1 MAVFNGHAFAGG
13 LIMGL
18 AHDFR
23 IMTNDSKKKLCLS
36 EINLG
41 FNMPKGYNALVGATV
56 TKKAF
61 RNLALGTQMTPQEA
75 LKDEVVDNL
84 FNGPEDCEKQI

>member
-1 MAVFNGHAFAGG
+1 MAVFNGHSFAGG

-18 AHDFR
+18 VHDFR
-23 IMTNDSKKKLCLS
+23 IMTNDSKKKVCLS

-41 FNMPKGYNALVGATV
+41 FNMPKGYNAICASTL

-61 RNLALGTQMTPQEA
+61 RELALGIQWSP
-75 LKDEVVDNL
+75 
-84 FNGPEDCEKQI
+84 